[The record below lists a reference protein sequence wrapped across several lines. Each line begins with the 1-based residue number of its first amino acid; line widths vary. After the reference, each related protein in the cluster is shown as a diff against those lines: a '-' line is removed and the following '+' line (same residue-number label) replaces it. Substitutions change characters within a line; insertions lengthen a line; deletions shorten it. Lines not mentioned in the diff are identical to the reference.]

1 MRKFILIV
9 LLFVA
14 PHSFAF
20 APNAPDQRA
29 IDAFLKTQDEKTDPV
44 LNAQISEL
52 MQAGYKERD
61 STGAAF
67 LGGGCGVVGCINSYL
82 VTTAYSTP
90 GVNRRSRIVAAIVT
104 NPTGRE
110 FRVVSILTKA
120 GIECLVNQK

>member
-1 MRKFILIV
+1 MRKSILIV

-52 MQAGYKERD
+52 MQAGYKERG
-61 STGAAF
+61 STGAVF
-67 LGGGCGVVGCINSYL
+67 LGGDCGVVGCNSTYL
-82 VTTAYSTP
+82 VTTIYATR
-90 GVNRRSRIVAAIVT
+90 GVNRQSAIVAAIVT
-104 NPTGRE
+104 NYGVR
-110 FRVVSILTKA
+110 RILTRA
-120 GIECLVNQK
+120 EIESLVNTK